1 MKYILATWV
10 GTNPGG
16 GVSIQNFKEYRQTVI
31 QMPNGSTQLR
41 REKVPMGITV
51 MPSRDTMSSKD
62 DPVEFGDEKF
72 WFKKGEFAVQDIP
85 ENMEILRE
93 YTQKGRVR
101 VNDWDLHEKLLE
113 IELPPQHTEVVVDNE
128 PEVIDITA
136 PKSKAAKDKKKKE
149 ALDKLRPK

>member
-62 DPVEFGDEKF
+62 DPVEF
-72 WFKKGEFAVQDIP
+72 AVQKVFDF
-85 ENMEILRE
+85 L
-93 YTQKGRVR
+93 
-101 VNDWDLHEKLLE
+101 
-113 IELPPQHTEVVVDNE
+113 DNL
-128 PEVIDITA
+128 IY
-136 PKSKAAKDKKKKE
+136 
-149 ALDKLRPK
+149 